1 MMLRKVKWKIL
12 MSLIQN
18 NHNLY
23 KTMKGID
30 NFELI
35 KPLLKF
41 PNDDIYYHLQILRRG
56 KDHPE
61 LPAANRV
68 IKSYFICSLE
78 SLDYV
83 EQEIKDLC
91 KFFGARAYINLA
103 PKSIKKTTMLQLKY
117 LAERAY
123 IGDFK
128 KIWKSW
134 NTCAGEI
141 KGEEP
146 RWIVDIDA
154 KTYDEIFY
162 IPKISK
168 EISDFIEK
176 CEPDTSPLFK
186 VITEIPTK
194 TGCHLITTPFN
205 LQQFKEKYPDID
217 VHKNNPTLLYCL

>member
-1 MMLRKVKWKIL
+1 MMDLY
-12 MSLIQN
+12 LIIGYIN
-18 NHNLY
+18 Y
-23 KTMKGID
+23 ERIRFVWMID
-30 NFELI
+30 NFKLI
-35 KPLLKF
+35 KPLLEF

-83 EQEIKDLC
+83 EDEIKKLC
-91 KFFGARAYINLA
+91 EFFGARAYINLA

-117 LAERAY
+117 LAQRAY
-123 IGDFK
+123 EGDFK

-141 KGEEP
+141 KGEKS
-146 RWIVDIDA
+146 RWVVDIDN
-154 KTYDEIFY
+154 FN
-162 IPKISK
+162 
-168 EISDFIEK
+168 FNIEK
-176 CEPDTSPLFK
+176 LDEDLKHIQPYSYSPTDWDVPSKIIEK
-186 VITEIPTK
+186 VPTK
-194 TGCHLITTPFN
+194 NGCHLITTPFN

>member
-1 MMLRKVKWKIL
+1 M
-12 MSLIQN
+12 
-18 NHNLY
+18 
-23 KTMKGID
+23 ID

-35 KPLLKF
+35 KPLLEF

-68 IKSYFICSLE
+68 IKAYFICSLE

-103 PKSIKKTTMLQLKY
+103 PKSIKKTTMLQIKY
-117 LAERAY
+117 LAQRAY
-123 IGDFK
+123 EGDFK

-141 KGEEP
+141 KGEKP
-146 RWIVDIDA
+146 RWVVDIDNNSNSYPI
-154 KTYDEIFY
+154 KDKLYNIETFID
-162 IPKISK
+162 KI
-168 EISDFIEK
+168 
-176 CEPDTSPLFK
+176 CEPRDVYPHRGAK
-186 VITEIPTK
+186 VIINIPTK
-194 TGCHLITTPFN
+194 SGYHLITTPFN
-205 LQQFKEKYPDID
+205 LQQFKEEYSDID

>member
-1 MMLRKVKWKIL
+1 MV
-12 MSLIQN
+12 
-18 NHNLY
+18 
-23 KTMKGID
+23 D

-41 PNDDIYYHLQILRRG
+41 PNTDTYYHLQILKRG

-68 IKSYFICSLE
+68 IKSYFIIDIND
-78 SLDYV
+78 LDFY
-83 EQEIKDLC
+83 EQEIKGLC

-117 LAERAY
+117 LAQRAY
-123 IGDFK
+123 EGDFK

-141 KGEEP
+141 KGEES
-146 RWIVDIDA
+146 RWVVDVDEDINKNELRKFIDELMP
-154 KTYDEIFY
+154 KTLDERI
-162 IPKISK
+162 I
-168 EISDFIEK
+168 
-176 CEPDTSPLFK
+176 C
-186 VITEIPTK
+186 EIPTK
-194 TGCHLITTPFN
+194 NGYHLITTPFN

>member
-1 MMLRKVKWKIL
+1 MV
-12 MSLIQN
+12 
-18 NHNLY
+18 
-23 KTMKGID
+23 D
-30 NFELI
+30 NFKLI
-35 KPLLKF
+35 KPLLEF

-83 EQEIKDLC
+83 EDEIKKLC
-91 KFFGARAYINLA
+91 EFFGARAYINLA

-117 LAERAY
+117 LAQRAY
-123 IGDFK
+123 EGDFK

-141 KGEEP
+141 KSEESI
-146 RWIVDIDA
+146 WVVDIDNNPEDNLKEVA
-154 KTYDEIFY
+154 YREIADYIDEQCAPIKYTLEGY
-162 IPKISK
+162 IETKI
-168 EISDFIEK
+168 ISI
-176 CEPDTSPLFK
+176 
-186 VITEIPTK
+186 IPTNN
-194 TGCHLITTPFN
+194 GYHLLTEPFN
-205 LQQFKEKYPDID
+205 LQQFKEKYPDVD

>member
-1 MMLRKVKWKIL
+1 M
-12 MSLIQN
+12 
-18 NHNLY
+18 
-23 KTMKGID
+23 ID

-35 KPLLKF
+35 KSLLEF
-41 PNDDIYYHLQILRRG
+41 PNDDTYYHLQILRRG

-61 LPAANRV
+61 LPAANRM
-68 IKSYFICSLE
+68 IKAYFICSLE

-91 KFFGARAYINLA
+91 KFFGARAYINIA

-123 IGDFK
+123 IGDYK

-146 RWIVDIDA
+146 RWIVDVDHNVDDPNLEPAWGAIA
-154 KTYDEIFY
+154 
-162 IPKISK
+162 
-168 EISDFIEK
+168 DFIDKE
-176 CEPDTSPLFK
+176 CEPHTLLHNPLKVAK
-186 VITEIPTK
+186 VIADIPTK
-194 TGCHLITTPFN
+194 NGYHLITTPFN

>member
-1 MMLRKVKWKIL
+1 MI
-12 MSLIQN
+12 N
-18 NHNLY
+18 NF
-23 KTMKGID
+23 K
-30 NFELI
+30 LI
-35 KPLLKF
+35 KPLLEF

-68 IKSYFICSLE
+68 IKPYFICSLE

-83 EQEIKDLC
+83 EDEIKKLC
-91 KFFGARAYINLA
+91 EFFGARAYINLA

-117 LAERAY
+117 LAQRTYE
-123 IGDFK
+123 GDFK

-146 RWIVDIDA
+146 RWVVDIDNTYLQREDYEERLVKYLSYLDPMGNKVVA
-154 KTYDEIFY
+154 K
-162 IPKISK
+162 
-168 EISDFIEK
+168 
-176 CEPDTSPLFK
+176 
-186 VITEIPTK
+186 IPTK
-194 TGCHLITTPFN
+194 SGFHLITTPFN
-205 LQQFKEKYPDID
+205 IQRFKEQCPDID

>member
-1 MMLRKVKWKIL
+1 M
-12 MSLIQN
+12 
-18 NHNLY
+18 
-23 KTMKGID
+23 ID
-30 NFELI
+30 NFKLI
-35 KPLLKF
+35 KSLLEF

-68 IKSYFICSLE
+68 IKPYFICSLE

-83 EQEIKDLC
+83 EDEIKKLC
-91 KFFGARAYINLA
+91 EFFGARAYINLA
-103 PKSIKKTTMLQLKY
+103 AKSIKKTTMLQLKY
-117 LAERAY
+117 IAQRAY
-123 IGDFK
+123 EGDFK

-146 RWIVDIDA
+146 RWVVDID
-154 KTYDEIFY
+154 TYMDYYESEAFM
-162 IPKISK
+162 
-168 EISDFIEK
+168 DFINNYIEPFNGDVK
-176 CEPDTSPLFK
+176 CLEW
-186 VITEIPTK
+186 IPTK
-194 TGCHLITTPFN
+194 NGYHLITTPFN

>member
-1 MMLRKVKWKIL
+1 M
-12 MSLIQN
+12 
-18 NHNLY
+18 
-23 KTMKGID
+23 ID

-35 KPLLKF
+35 KPLLTF
-41 PNDDIYYHLQILRRG
+41 LSDDIYYHLQILRRG

-78 SLDYV
+78 SLNYV

-91 KFFGARAYINLA
+91 KLFGARAYINLA

-117 LAERAY
+117 LAQRAY
-123 IGDFK
+123 EGDFK

-146 RWIVDIDA
+146 RWVVDIDDNNV
-154 KTYDEIFY
+154 KWNYVMDDIDTLEPYSIDTKY
-162 IPKISK
+162 I
-168 EISDFIEK
+168 
-176 CEPDTSPLFK
+176 TN
-186 VITEIPTK
+186 IPTK
-194 TGCHLITTPFN
+194 SGWHIITTPFN
-205 LQQFKEKYPDID
+205 LQQFKEKYPNID

>member
-1 MMLRKVKWKIL
+1 M
-12 MSLIQN
+12 
-18 NHNLY
+18 
-23 KTMKGID
+23 ID
-30 NFELI
+30 NFKLI

-41 PNDDIYYHLQILRRG
+41 SNDDIYYHLQILRRG

-61 LPAANRV
+61 LPAANRM
-68 IKSYFICSLE
+68 IKAYFICSLE

-91 KFFGARAYINLA
+91 KFFGARAYINPT

-123 IGDFK
+123 IGDYK

-146 RWIVDIDA
+146 RWIVDIDHNVDDPNLEPA
-154 KTYDEIFY
+154 WGAIA
-162 IPKISK
+162 
-168 EISDFIEK
+168 DFIDKE
-176 CEPDTSPLFK
+176 CEPHTLLHNPLRIAK
-186 VITEIPTK
+186 VITDIPTK
-194 TGCHLITTPFN
+194 NGYHLITTPFN

>member
-1 MMLRKVKWKIL
+1 M
-12 MSLIQN
+12 
-18 NHNLY
+18 
-23 KTMKGID
+23 ID

-35 KPLLKF
+35 KSLLTF

-83 EQEIKDLC
+83 EEEIKKLC
-91 KFFGARAYINLA
+91 EFFGARAYINLA

-123 IGDFK
+123 IGDYK

-146 RWIVDIDA
+146 RWIVDVDNISIDN
-154 KTYDEIFY
+154 TNLQ
-162 IPKISK
+162 K
-168 EISDFIEK
+168 ENYEERLVK
-176 CEPDTSPLFK
+176 YLAYLEPIRNK
-186 VITEIPTK
+186 VIAKIPTK
-194 TGCHLITTPFN
+194 NGYHLITTPFN
-205 LQQFKEKYPDID
+205 IQRFKEQCPDID

>member
-1 MMLRKVKWKIL
+1 MI
-12 MSLIQN
+12 
-18 NHNLY
+18 Y
-23 KTMKGID
+23 
-30 NFELI
+30 NFKLI
-35 KPLLKF
+35 KSLLEF

-61 LPAANRV
+61 LPATNRV
-68 IKSYFICSLE
+68 IKPYFICSLE

-83 EQEIKDLC
+83 EDEIKKLC
-91 KFFGARAYINLA
+91 EFFGARAYINLT

-117 LAERAY
+117 LAQRAY
-123 IGDFK
+123 EGDFK

-146 RWIVDIDA
+146 RWVVDID
-154 KTYDEIFY
+154 TYMDYYESEAFM
-162 IPKISK
+162 
-168 EISDFIEK
+168 DFINNYIEPFNGDVK
-176 CEPDTSPLFK
+176 CLEW
-186 VITEIPTK
+186 IPTK
-194 TGCHLITTPFN
+194 NGYHLITTPFN

>member
-1 MMLRKVKWKIL
+1 M
-12 MSLIQN
+12 
-18 NHNLY
+18 
-23 KTMKGID
+23 ID
-30 NFELI
+30 NFKLI

-68 IKSYFICSLE
+68 IKPYFICSLE

-83 EQEIKDLC
+83 EDEIKKLC
-91 KFFGARAYINLA
+91 EFFEARAYINLA

-117 LAERAY
+117 LAQRAY
-123 IGDFK
+123 EGDFK
-128 KIWKSW
+128 KIWKAW

-146 RWIVDIDA
+146 RWVVDIDSSNI
-154 KTYDEIFY
+154 KWNYVIDDIDTLEPYGMDTKY
-162 IPKISK
+162 I
-168 EISDFIEK
+168 
-176 CEPDTSPLFK
+176 TN
-186 VITEIPTK
+186 IPTK
-194 TGCHLITTPFN
+194 SGWHIITTPFN